1 MEVVYEVRRVEGGE
15 GDGVTAL
22 QRIISEHSD
31 YIEST
36 TKGPVCPLT
45 PDCDLSHVMVEE
57 EQKVC
62 VCVGMWVGGWVC
74 ACVWTHACVHTVAVN
89 IKFMFRNRT
98 TIVQRS
104 FYGVK
109 WLRRR

>member
-36 TKGPVCPLT
+36 TKGPVCPLI

-57 EQKVC
+57 EQVC
-62 VCVGMWVGGWVC
+62 VCVGMWVGGWVGVC
-74 ACVWTHACVHTVAVN
+74 MCVDACMCTYSSGQYKVYVP
-89 IKFMFRNRT
+89 
-98 TIVQRS
+98 
-104 FYGVK
+104 
-109 WLRRR
+109 